1 MHNQEES
8 LWNFTEKRQDCQKVL
23 YCMVLVRTVSQKGKA
38 IYGENKLVYK
48 GWVGREKL
56 NVSRNVELQVL
67 LGEIKALCHT
77 CSNSDNI
84 YI

>member
-1 MHNQEES
+1 
-8 LWNFTEKRQDCQKVL
+8 
-23 YCMVLVRTVSQKGKA
+23 MVLVRTMSQKGKA

-67 LGEIKALCHT
+67 LGEIKAL
-77 CSNSDNI
+77 
-84 YI
+84 